1 MTTDDILIHAYSR
14 REAIAD
20 GVLVD
25 VSETAREAG
34 FRFPVAL
41 THAAWA
47 TCVSVPDSLP
57 CQDEAGRLWD
67 LLTMLRHA
75 CRSAPRETSQL
86 FFDVLVLNDECGPTP
101 VRLKSVCGPGDDLA
115 PCLTVMLPEED

>member
-1 MTTDDILIHAYSR
+1 MTTDDILIHSYSR

-47 TCVSVPDSLP
+47 TCVCVPDGVS

-67 LLTMLRHA
+67 LLNMLRHA
-75 CRSAPRETSQL
+75 CRSAARDASTL
-86 FFDVLVLNDECGPTP
+86 YFDVLVLNDDTGPKP
-101 VRLKSVCGPGDDLA
+101 VRLKSVCGPDDDHS
-115 PCLTVMLPEED
+115 PCITVMLPEED

>member
-14 REAIAD
+14 RDAIAD
-20 GVLVD
+20 GVLID
-25 VSETAREAG
+25 VSETAKDAG

-47 TCVSVPDSLP
+47 TCVSIPAGVS
-57 CQDEAGRLWD
+57 CQDETGRLWD
-67 LLTMLRHA
+67 VLTMLAHA
-75 CRSAPRETSQL
+75 CRSADRDASVL
-86 FFDVLVLNDECGPTP
+86 FFDVLVLNDGSCPKP
-101 VRLKSVCGPGDDLA
+101 VRLKSVCGPDDDLT

>member
-1 MTTDDILIHAYSR
+1 MTIDDLLIHFYSR

-25 VSETAREAG
+25 VSDAAREAG

-47 TCVSVPDSLP
+47 TCVCVPDGVS

-67 LLTMLRHA
+67 VLTMLRHA
-75 CRSAPRETSQL
+75 CRSAARDKSTL
-86 FFDVLVLNDECGPTP
+86 YFDVLVLNDETTPKP
-101 VRLKSVCGPGDDLA
+101 VRLKSVCGPDDDLT
-115 PCLTVMLPEED
+115 PCITVMLPGED

>member
-1 MTTDDILIHAYSR
+1 MTTDDILIHSYSR

-47 TCVSVPDSLP
+47 TCVRVPDGVS

-75 CRSAPRETSQL
+75 CRSAARDASTL
-86 FFDVLVLNDECGPTP
+86 YFDVLVLNDDTAPKP
-101 VRLKSVCGPGDDLA
+101 VRLKSVCGPDDDHS
-115 PCLTVMLPEED
+115 PCITVMLPEED